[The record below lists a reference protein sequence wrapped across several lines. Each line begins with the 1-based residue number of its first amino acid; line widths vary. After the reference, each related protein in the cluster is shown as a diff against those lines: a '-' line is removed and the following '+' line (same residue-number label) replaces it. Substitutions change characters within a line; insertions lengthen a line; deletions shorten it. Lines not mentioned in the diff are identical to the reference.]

1 MSKRLEFVLFPDS
14 AVALNQEV
22 RNHPHLMERL
32 SKHKF
37 TQNNFTEMLMEI
49 ATYCNIAI
57 EGYIDED
64 GLDDLC
70 TLLTQKLRD
79 KSTILIL

>member
-1 MSKRLEFVLFPDS
+1 MPLEFVLFPDS

-22 RNHPHLMERL
+22 SNHPQLMERL
-32 SKHKF
+32 SKHKY
-37 TQNNFTEMLMEI
+37 TVNNFTEMLMEI
-49 ATYCNIAI
+49 ATYCNVAI
-57 EGYIDED
+57 EGYIDEG

-70 TLLTQKLRD
+70 DLLTQKLKA